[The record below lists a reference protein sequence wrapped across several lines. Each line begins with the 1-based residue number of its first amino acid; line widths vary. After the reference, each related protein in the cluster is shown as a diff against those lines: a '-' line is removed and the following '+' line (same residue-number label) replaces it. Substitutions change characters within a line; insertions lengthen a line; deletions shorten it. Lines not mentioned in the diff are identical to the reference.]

1 MTGNKFDL
9 ILQVF
14 RVITGIKITKNGDF
28 TRFDCIS
35 FNFIVYLF
43 RILHSVGEID
53 AVRCSL
59 KAHDG
64 YLYPLAKCF
73 IFVYNPITLIPYDA
87 IAHIEFARLQG
98 TQSSRTFDL
107 VIFMKPTK
115 VASEKTY
122 IFQSINK

>member
-1 MTGNKFDL
+1 MV
-9 ILQVF
+9 ILKG
-14 RVITGIKITKNGDF
+14 RNLKIF
-28 TRFDCIS
+28 Q
-35 FNFIVYLF
+35 NFIFYLCF
-43 RILHSVGEID
+43 HVFSVGDID

-73 IFVYNPITLIPYDA
+73 IFIYNPITLIPYDA
-87 IAHIEFARLQG
+87 IAHVEFARLQG

-115 VASEKTY
+115 VSSEKTY